1 LREALEREQE
11 NSYKLLSDVHKSLAD
26 NQTVKEQLEDRQ
38 REIRALHLENKR
50 QMERT
55 REVELENDRIK
66 QENVY
71 IMQQRDSELNKLK
84 AYI

>member
-1 LREALEREQE
+1 MEREQE
-11 NSYKLLSDVHKSLAD
+11 NSYKLLSDVHKCLAD

-71 IMQQRDSELNKLK
+71 IMQQRDSELYKLK
-84 AYI
+84 A